1 MDRKKRKFYNMAYKY
16 NIAKQYGRILGGR
29 WISLGERSGE
39 DFFNQILEPMFKDAR
54 DEQTTV
60 TFNLD
65 GTSGYPS
72 SFLDQSFGELARKYG
87 VNEVRKIVRFETK
100 VFNWIVDYINRE
112 IWDKTEE
119 SVHC

>member
-1 MDRKKRKFYNMAYKY
+1 MAYTYK
-16 NIAKQYGRILGGR
+16 IAQEYGRILGGR

-39 DFFNQILEPMFKDAR
+39 DFFNRILEPLYLKAK
-54 DEQTTV
+54 EENTIV
-60 TFNLD
+60 TFYLD

-87 VNEVRKIVRFETK
+87 VNNVRKVVHFETN
-100 VFNWIVDYINRE
+100 VFKWIVDFINSE

>member
-1 MDRKKRKFYNMAYKY
+1 MAYTY
-16 NIAKQYGRILGGR
+16 NIAKDYGRILGGR

-39 DFFNQILEPMFKDAR
+39 DFYNRILQPLFEKAKK
-54 DEQTTV
+54 EGTYV
-60 TFNLD
+60 TFYLD

-87 VNEVRKIVRFETK
+87 VNEVRKIVRFETN

-119 SVHC
+119 SVQY